1 MLILMLELVLAFN
14 MELGDEDKEEE
25 KEEDKKAKDE
35 GGSPPF
41 GRLDCLSLLINKPDR
56 PVKIKFTKQA

>member
-1 MLILMLELVLAFN
+1 MFYEHDDRLAT
-14 MELGDEDKEEE
+14 DEEE
-25 KEEDKKAKDE
+25 PEEDKKAKDE

-56 PVKIKFTKQA
+56 PVKIKFTKVA